1 MWFVKIAVSFMAIWK
16 SNPLITLDKTN
27 ETRRNY
33 HWFWESPS
41 KLVGLWLLESKVQIP
56 VPVWQENKSDT
67 K

>member
-1 MWFVKIAVSFMAIWK
+1 MWFVKIAVSFMAIWE

-27 ETRRNY
+27 ETRRN
-33 HWFWESPS
+33 HHRFWESPS

>member
-1 MWFVKIAVSFMAIWK
+1 MK
-16 SNPLITLDKTN
+16 LE
-27 ETRRNY
+27 ETIID
-33 HWFWESPS
+33 FESPS